1 MFECFKKY
9 NYFCP
14 TKQHNIMNSTKKI
27 ASALISVFDKT
38 GLEPIVKALH
48 QNNVT
53 IYSTGGTETFIK
65 DLGIPVVAV
74 EDITS
79 FPEILGGRVK
89 TLHPMIFGGILNRQD
104 NEGDVKQMQEFK
116 IPQIDLVIVDLYPF
130 EKTVATG
137 ASEADII
144 EKIDIGGIS
153 LIRAAAKNF
162 KDTAIV
168 PSVDQYAP
176 FLNFYTENNG
186 ATTLANRKLLAARA
200 FNVSSHYD
208 GAIFNYF
215 NQEQEEPVLKISEQ
229 NGQVLRYGENPHQK
243 GFFYGDFDKIFTKLH
258 GKELSYNNLLD
269 VDAAVNLMNEFKG
282 GNPTFA
288 ILKHNN
294 ACGLATRN
302 TMVAAYLDAL
312 AGDPTSAF
320 GGVLI
325 ANGKIDVATAKE
337 INNLFCEV
345 VIAPSYEPEAIAI
358 LEEKKN
364 RIILV
369 LNDIALPQTTVRTC
383 LNGVLVQ
390 DKDGVTDSKAHLTTV
405 TKTAPTAEEIED
417 LLFASK
423 ICKHTKSNT
432 IVFAKNRQLFA
443 SGTGQTSRVDALQHA
458 IEKATS
464 FKFDLK
470 GAVMASDAFFPFPD
484 CVEIA
489 DNAGITAVIQPGGS
503 IKDDLSITYCDA
515 HKMAMV
521 FTGIRHFKH

>member
-1 MFECFKKY
+1 MTH
-9 NYFCP
+9 
-14 TKQHNIMNSTKKI
+14 TKQIK
-27 ASALISVFDKT
+27 SALISVFDKT
-38 GLEPIVKALH
+38 GLEPIIKALH

-53 IYSTGGTETFIK
+53 IFSTGGTEDFIK
-65 DLGIPVVAV
+65 SLQVPVVAV

-79 FPEILGGRVK
+79 YPSILGGRVK
-89 TLHPMIFGGILNRQD
+89 TLHPKIFGGILNRQD
-104 NEGDVKQMQEFK
+104 HEGDLAQMTEFD

-130 EKTVATG
+130 EKTVASG
-137 ASEADII
+137 ASEADSI

-162 KDTAIV
+162 KDTVIV
-168 PSVDQYAP
+168 ASVDEYAT
-176 FLNFYTENNG
+176 FLNFYTENQG
-186 ATTLANRKLLAARA
+186 ATSIEQRKLLATKA
-200 FNVSSHYD
+200 FHTSSNYD
-208 GAIFNYF
+208 TAIFNYF
-215 NQEQEEPVLKISEQ
+215 NNEDTYLKISEEK
-229 NGQVLRYGENPHQK
+229 GQILRYGENPHQK
-243 GFFYGDFDKIFTKLH
+243 GFFFGDFDKMFTKLH

-269 VDAAVNLMNEFKG
+269 VDASVNLINEFKH
-282 GNPTFA
+282 NDPTFA

-294 ACGLATRN
+294 ACGIATRA
-302 TMVAAYLDAL
+302 TMKEAYLDAL

-325 ANGKIDVATAKE
+325 ANGNIDLATAEE
-337 INNLFCEV
+337 INKLFCEV
-345 VIAPSYEPEAIAI
+345 VIAPSYDQEAIEI

-369 LNDIALPQTTVRTC
+369 INDVALPAKNIRTC

-390 DKDGVTDSKAHLTTV
+390 DKDNITDSAELLKTA

-432 IVFAKNRQLFA
+432 IVFAKNRQLCA
-443 SGTGQTSRVDALQHA
+443 SGTGQTSRVDALNQA
-458 IEKATS
+458 IEKAKT
-464 FKFDLK
+464 FDFDLT

-489 DNAGITAVIQPGGS
+489 NKAGITAIIQPGGS
-503 IKDDLSITYCDA
+503 IKDELSIDYCNA
-515 HKMAMV
+515 NNVAMV
-521 FTGIRHFKH
+521 MTGVRHFKH